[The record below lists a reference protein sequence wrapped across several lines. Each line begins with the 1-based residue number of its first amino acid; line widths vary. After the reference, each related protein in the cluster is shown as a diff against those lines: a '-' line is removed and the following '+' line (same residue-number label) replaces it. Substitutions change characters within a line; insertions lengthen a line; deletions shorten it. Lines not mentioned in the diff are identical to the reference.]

1 MVYVI
6 TEHLTLGLL
15 GRRPGADVA
24 CPAGVLFRKF
34 TLHGAV
40 IVIIRHHRRTG
51 SQSSVGID
59 YDEPTPSLTTRSVAR
74 GKKIVVFPQSSFSG
88 EYRFPRVLEI
98 DDSLDRS
105 LELCIGSVVPDQ
117 PFRLIRP
124 HCRIGGEVHR
134 NSPTFPQFYDFGQLF
149 VVPGR
154 NAAVE

>member
-1 MVYVI
+1 MIYVI

-24 CPAGVLFRKF
+24 CPTGVLFRELS
-34 TLHGAV
+34 LHGAV
-40 IVIIRHHRRTG
+40 IVKIRHHRGTR

-59 YDEPTPSLTTRSVAR
+59 DDELVPSLTTRSVAR
-74 GKKIVVFPQSSFSG
+74 GKNIVVFPQSSFSG
-88 EYRFPRVLEI
+88 EYRFSRVLEI
-98 DDSLDRS
+98 DDSLNRS
-105 LELCIGSVVPDQ
+105 LEFCIGSVVPDQ

-124 HCRIGGEVHR
+124 HCRVGGEVHR
-134 NSPTFPQFYDFGQLF
+134 DSPTFPQFHDFRQLF